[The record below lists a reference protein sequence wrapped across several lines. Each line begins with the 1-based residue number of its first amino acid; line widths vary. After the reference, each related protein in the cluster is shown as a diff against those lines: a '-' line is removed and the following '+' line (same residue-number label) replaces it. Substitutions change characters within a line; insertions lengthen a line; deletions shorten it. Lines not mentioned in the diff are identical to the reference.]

1 MARAFYIHGENFEK
15 GGKPCLKWRTRIVKC
30 CEAAGTYKDYFGP
43 VIDTLADILE
53 KRDAVQQQFIDSGGE
68 LLVEYTN
75 KAGATNLA
83 LNPLVKFV
91 NDLNNTALTY
101 WKELGLTAASLKKI
115 NEQAIK
121 ARIELSPLDK
131 ALSELGG

>member
-1 MARAFYIHGENFEK
+1 M
-15 GGKPCLKWRTRIVKC
+15 KWRTRIVKC

-83 LNPLVKFV
+83 LNPLVKLV